1 MWEVQYHPASIRGR
15 VRFFFLSRTHLR
27 RLTAAALAGFA
38 VVAASIALAPT
49 GVRSI
54 ALLSRTLVAR
64 HENRVERALLA
75 RQEETLRQLEER
87 LRTARRVEEQI
98 ALVLGVAQHDSGI
111 GGYPAARPEGFDEPA
126 ALAALERAA
135 LLETESTALLTLAKE
150 LADFA
155 KRNAAL
161 TRQVP
166 SICPLPSGSFV
177 LSSPY
182 GERVSPFTRALDF
195 HTGIDLA
202 AREGTPVVAA
212 GDGTVVFAGRIPID
226 HNVHWWRYGNLVVLA
241 HGARYLSIYAHLRD
255 VAVRTGESVR
265 RGDVVGSTGNTGWST
280 SPHLHYEVRVAEQE
294 GSELVPMD
302 PRIFVLNY
310 RWKEQEAALVASR
323 KAPRPPFDPLPATV
337 RLR

>member
-15 VRFFFLSRTHLR
+15 VRFFFLSGRHLR
-27 RLTAAALAGFA
+27 WLAAILLATFALIGSG
-38 VVAASIALAPT
+38 VALAPT

-64 HENRVERALLA
+64 HENRAERLTLA
-75 RQEETLRQLEER
+75 RQQAALDRLEKR
-87 LRTARRVEEQI
+87 VQAARGAEEQL
-98 ALVLGVAQHDSGI
+98 ALVLGVTQRESGI
-111 GGYPAARPEGFDEPA
+111 GGYPAAQPEGFDEPDA
-126 ALAALERAA
+126 VAALERATQ
-135 LLETESTALLTLAKE
+135 LETESTALLSLALE
-150 LADFA
+150 LAEFA

-166 SICPLPSGSFV
+166 SICPLPSGTFV

-182 GERVSPFTRALDF
+182 GERTSPFTRAFDF
-195 HTGIDLA
+195 HTGLDLA
-202 AREGTPVVAA
+202 AREGTPVFAA
-212 GDGTVVFAGRIPID
+212 GDGIVGFAGRISLEF
-226 HNVHWWRYGNLVVLA
+226 NVHWWRYGNLVILT

-255 VAVRTGESVR
+255 VAVRTGDSVR
-265 RGDVVGSTGNTGWST
+265 RGEVLGSAGNTGWST
-280 SPHLHYEVRVAEQE
+280 SPHLHYEVRVAEQD
-294 GSELVPMD
+294 GGELIPMD

-337 RLR
+337 QLR